1 MHARET
7 FNMKKLL
14 MPLAVCLFFACSSG
28 DHDKDSVEMAKEE
41 NNIKDSSSANA
52 GEFTEDYNFA
62 VEAASG
68 SRMEVQ
74 LGQYAVQN
82 AGSAAVKQF
91 GQMIVTDHTKADSM
105 LTDIARVKGI
115 VIPSAPGDDHQ
126 KHIDELT
133 KKKGAEFDK
142 AYIDMMVD
150 DHEEDIKKFEDE
162 AKNGKNE
169 DIKAFANQN
178 LPVLRK
184 HLDAAKKIKDG
195 LK

>member
-1 MHARET
+1 
-7 FNMKKLL
+7 MKKLL
-14 MPLAVCLFFACSSG
+14 IPVITCLFIACSGG
-28 DHDKDSVEMAKEE
+28 DDDKDSVEMAKEE
-41 NNIKDSSSANA
+41 NNRKDSSAANT

-62 VEAASG
+62 VEATSG

-74 LGQYAVQN
+74 LGQYATQN

-91 GQMIVTDHTKADSM
+91 GQMMVTDHTKADSM
-105 LTDIARVKGI
+105 LTDIARVKGL
-115 VIPSAPGDDHQ
+115 VIPSAPGDAHQ

-133 KKKGAEFDK
+133 KKKGAAFDK
-142 AYIDMMVD
+142 AYMDMMVD

-169 DIKAFANQN
+169 DIRAFANQT